1 MPPPAIASPSIVTL
15 DEHVSMGLIEW
26 WRWNP
31 DGTFLQRSILHY
43 GTAPARRAS
52 AEHATFGHGD
62 AAVLRPFSPCPRPA
76 DLVIGRASEHFSAD
90 PQFAESGNNINTA
103 TDMFDSSWHQM
114 PTTSQ
119 FQRWLCPGRPS
130 IRSPGRSSCART
142 SPLGMAAC
150 SRGRG
155 VLAEAREDHHQQP
168 GPLFGR
174 LAPSMYLIR

>member
-15 DEHVSMGLIEW
+15 YEHVSMGLIEW

-76 DLVIGRASEHFSAD
+76 DLVIGRAGEHFSAD

-103 TDMFDSSWHQM
+103 TDMFDSLVASDANQPVPALAVSWQAVD
-114 PTTSQ
+114 PLTWQ
-119 FQRWLCPGRPS
+119 IKLRPNVTFGDG
-130 IRSPGRSSCART
+130 SPQPRT
-142 SPLGMAAC
+142 WC
-150 SRGRG
+150 SR
-155 VLAEAREDHHQQP
+155 
-168 GPLFGR
+168 
-174 LAPSMYLIR
+174 